1 MHVSFPALF
10 KQVEEE
16 ESPIVYLAW
25 KVFSK
30 EVLKELHRL
39 SLEDQSKSG
48 QSVLKLIIRRWHL
61 KPTTHKRLRISFSA
75 EK

>member
-1 MHVSFPALF
+1 MSGTCCLAEPF

-16 ESPIVYLAW
+16 ESPVVYLAW

-39 SLEDQSKSG
+39 PLEDQPK
-48 QSVLKLIIRRWHL
+48 
-61 KPTTHKRLRISFSA
+61 
-75 EK
+75 